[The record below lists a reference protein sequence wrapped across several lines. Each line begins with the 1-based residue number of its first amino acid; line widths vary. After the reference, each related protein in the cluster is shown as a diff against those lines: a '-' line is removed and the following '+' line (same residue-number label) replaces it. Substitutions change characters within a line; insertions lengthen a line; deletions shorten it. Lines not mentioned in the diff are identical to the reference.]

1 MKGNTDKCHLLLS
14 KDESSEIYKEDSI
27 VESSTYEKLLGIKI
41 DSKLRLTNIFN
52 IYVTKLTENYKH
64 LARATPYVNLQKE
77 KSFNESLFQ
86 HTIQLLFVDL
96 GAS

>member
-41 DSKLRLTNIFN
+41 DSKLRFDDHIQHLCNKADR
-52 IYVTKLTENYKH
+52 KLQA
-64 LARATPYVNLQKE
+64 LARATSYVNLQKE
-77 KSFNESLFQ
+77 KSFNASLFQ
-86 HTIQLLFVDL
+86 HTFQLLSVDL